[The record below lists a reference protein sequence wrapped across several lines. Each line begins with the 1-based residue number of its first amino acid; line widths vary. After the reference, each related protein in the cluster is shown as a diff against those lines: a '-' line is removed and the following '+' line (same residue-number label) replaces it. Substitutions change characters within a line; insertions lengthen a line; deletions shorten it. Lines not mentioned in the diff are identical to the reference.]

1 MFGYVKTD
9 MPNMYVKDTVLYKAM
24 YCGLC
29 KSIGKQ
35 CGLRCRFLL
44 NYDLAF
50 LSALMH
56 NVLGKDVCVEKR
68 RCIIH
73 PIIKRPMAGITDLS
87 ERIAALNVI
96 LAYYK
101 LCDDVADDKKGRL
114 ARSLIKKG
122 YKRALKKEP
131 LLDGLVKKEYDTLRA
146 LEKEKCDSVDRVS
159 DCFANIVSGCVKIIA
174 GDRAEEN
181 LLTLSYNVGK
191 WIYLIDA
198 IDDFD
203 KDVKKKNYNVF
214 AAMHSDVKTKRELL
228 NFYGKEITEIFYD
241 ILGEISERTKNLKYN
256 FNHDLTDNILL
267 RGLSVQTKQIMEK

>member
-44 NYDLAF
+44 NYDLTF

-56 NVLGKDVCVEKR
+56 NVLNNDVNVEKR

-73 PIIKRPMAGITDLS
+73 PIIKRPMADVTELS
-87 ERIAALNVI
+87 KKIAALNVI

-101 LCDDVADDKKGRL
+101 ICDDISDDKKGRF

-122 YKRALKKEP
+122 YKKALKQEP
-131 LLDGLVKKEYDTLRA
+131 SLDAVVKKEYETLRS
-146 LEKEKCDSVDRVS
+146 LEKENCDSVDRVS
-159 DCFANIVSGCVKIIA
+159 DCFAKIVSGCVRIIA
-174 GDRAEEN
+174 EDFADEN
-181 LLTLSYNVGK
+181 LLVLSYNVGK

-214 AAMHSDVKTKRELL
+214 KSMHCEINAKRELL
-228 NFYGKEITEIFYD
+228 SVYGKEIAEIFYD

-267 RGLSVQTKQIMEK
+267 RGLSVQTKTIMEK